1 LLHSCVMA
9 EERRL
14 LARKQVELSRKRYE
28 LQEIKHS
35 LGQATMLD
43 VMKAQNEL
51 AQVETALVEA
61 AVNLLQ
67 TERRLEQFLDLSPGE
82 LGTFLQHLQGVQS

>member
-1 LLHSCVMA
+1 
-9 EERRL
+9 
-14 LARKQVELSRKRYE
+14 
-28 LQEIKHS
+28 
-35 LGQATMLD
+35 MLD

-67 TERRLEQFLDLSPGE
+67 TERKLEQFLDLSPGE
-82 LGTFLQHLQGVQS
+82 LGTFLQHLQGV